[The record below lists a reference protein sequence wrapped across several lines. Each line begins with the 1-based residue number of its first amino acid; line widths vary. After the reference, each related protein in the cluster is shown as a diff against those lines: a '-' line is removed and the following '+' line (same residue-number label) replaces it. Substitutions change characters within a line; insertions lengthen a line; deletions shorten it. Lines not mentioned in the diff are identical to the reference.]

1 MPIGLKIIL
10 IVILVLA
17 VLTVIGWIGLRITPA
32 PFEPFPQPSSGP
44 AETIPLP
51 DGLPAPVERFYRTVY
66 GDQIP
71 VIESAVISGRGRM
84 RPAGPF
90 YLPVRYRFTHDAGQ
104 GYRHYIEA
112 TFFGLPV
119 LKINERYVDGV
130 GRMELPFGT
139 VEDDPKVNQGGNLG
153 LWAESMWLSPVYL
166 TDARVRWAP
175 VDDVTALLIVPFEDT
190 EETFVVRFDP
200 ETGLPSYL
208 ESMRYQGAE
217 SNEKTLWLNEV
228 TRWGEMDG
236 HPFMQDAALIW
247 INQREPWA
255 LLTAEEIVY
264 NVDVSEYIRA
274 RGQ

>member
-1 MPIGLKIIL
+1 MPIALKIIM
-10 IVILVLA
+10 IVVIVLA
-17 VLTVIGWIGLRITPA
+17 ALAVIGWIGLSITPA
-32 PFEPFPQPSSGP
+32 PFESFPQSSSAP
-44 AETIPLP
+44 DETIPLP

-66 GDQIP
+66 GDEIP
-71 VIESAVISGRGRM
+71 VIQSAVISGRGRM
-84 RPAGPF
+84 RPTGPF
-90 YLPVRYRFTHDAGQ
+90 YLPVRFRFTHDAGQ

-139 VEDDPKVNQGGNLG
+139 VENEPKVNQGGNLG

-175 VDDVTALLIVPFEDT
+175 VDDVTALLTVPFEDT

-200 ETGLPSYL
+200 ETGLVSYL

-217 SNEKTLWLNEV
+217 SANKTLWINEV
-228 TRWGEMDG
+228 SRWGEMDG
-236 HPFMQDAALIW
+236 RPFMQDAALIW
-247 INQREPWA
+247 MDQREPWA
-255 LLTAEEIVY
+255 YLTTEEIVY